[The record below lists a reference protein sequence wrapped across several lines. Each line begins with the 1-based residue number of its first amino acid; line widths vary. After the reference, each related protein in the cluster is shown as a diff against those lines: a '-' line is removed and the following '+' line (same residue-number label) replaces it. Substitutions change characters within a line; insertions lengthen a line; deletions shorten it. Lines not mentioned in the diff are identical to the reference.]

1 MTSVP
6 DFTGLTSTSD
16 SVVVSLHIKDK
27 WQAWEQPFTLE
38 MMIIICQRYPSF
50 PRPHRGMYFPT
61 RPFFIIF
68 YLFSCFFF
76 IFFLGS
82 LRFFFYIAVFKL
94 TITYRVVSVEPQVPF
109 YGLGLTS
116 TTPQGHARGARSDY
130 RQYRTL

>member
-1 MTSVP
+1 MGATFYPGNDDYYMPEVP
-6 DFTGLTSTSD
+6 I
-16 SVVVSLHIKDK
+16 VSP
-27 WQAWEQPFTLE
+27 AP
-38 MMIIICQRYPSF
+38 QRYVFSNTSLF
-50 PRPHRGMYFPT
+50 YYF
-61 RPFFIIF
+61 FFIF
-68 YLFSCFFF
+68 LFFF
-76 IFFLGS
+76 IFFPGS